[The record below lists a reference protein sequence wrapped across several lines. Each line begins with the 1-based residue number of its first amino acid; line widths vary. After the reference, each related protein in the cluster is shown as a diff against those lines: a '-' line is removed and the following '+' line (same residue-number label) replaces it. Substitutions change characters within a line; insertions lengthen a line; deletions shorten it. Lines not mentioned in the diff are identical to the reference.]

1 MHGKKTKK
9 PKCDHCKS
17 WKWGSVTAGAGGG
30 GGRPLM
36 EWVLWA
42 EWMNSGYFWH
52 PACDDGP
59 YTHIHTLSADSF
71 TGSSSDSLWKSPL
84 TTAVCAVWGMFSISS
99 SEIPKVPSM
108 GNWQREGER
117 ETRRGGGGGGRR
129 QKRLWMKRMES
140 LESAGPIF
148 NSSFQATDEQ

>member
-1 MHGKKTKK
+1 MHGKKNKK
-9 PKCDHCKS
+9 QKCDHCKS

>member
-1 MHGKKTKK
+1 MHGKKNKN
-9 PKCDHCKS
+9 
-17 WKWGSVTAGAGGG
+17 VIIVRAENGAQQQPERGG

-36 EWVLWA
+36 KWVLWA

-117 ETRRGGGGGGRR
+117 ESKKRRRR
-129 QKRLWMKRMES
+129 RRRREKTEKALDEEDGKFGEC
-140 LESAGPIF
+140 GPYI
-148 NSSFQATDEQ
+148 

>member
-1 MHGKKTKK
+1 MHGKKNKK
-9 PKCDHCKS
+9 QKCDHCKS
-17 WKWGSVTAGAGGG
+17 WKWGSATAGGGGG

-117 ETRRGGGGGGRR
+117 ESKKRRRR
-129 QKRLWMKRMES
+129 RRREKTEKALDEEDGKFGEC
-140 LESAGPIF
+140 GPYI
-148 NSSFQATDEQ
+148 

>member
-1 MHGKKTKK
+1 MHGEKNKKQ
-9 PKCDHCKS
+9 KCDHCKS

-117 ETRRGGGGGGRR
+117 ESKKRRRR
-129 QKRLWMKRMES
+129 RREKTEKALDEEDGKFGEC
-140 LESAGPIF
+140 GPYI
-148 NSSFQATDEQ
+148 